1 MKYIE
6 KCNIKDF
13 NKDVIVFI
21 RIMPSYCLDGVLF
34 GRNYMVEKYGLVK
47 NKDNVDFYKD
57 KK

>member
-1 MKYIE
+1 MK
-6 KCNIKDF
+6 NF
-13 NKDVIVFI
+13 NKDTIVFI